1 MARGFAHV
9 SLVGNL
15 AADPELRQTPS
26 GRSVCQLRVAV
37 GSPYKDANG
46 QWVDKTSFFDV
57 IVWGPQAESCA
68 RFLSRGRQVAVDGR
82 LDQRS
87 WEGQDGTKRSKVQ
100 IVANTVVFLGAP
112 GAAGQDVGGASVS
125 SRASD
130 ITAVSDM
137 VPVNDFKDIDF
148 GEEDDDIPF

>member
-15 AADPELRQTPS
+15 VQDPELRQTPN

-37 GSPYKDANG
+37 GSPYKDAAG
-46 QWVDKTSFFDV
+46 QWVDKTGFFDV
-57 IVWGPQAESCA
+57 VVWGAQAESCA
-68 RFLSRGRQVAVDGR
+68 QFLAKGRQVAVDGR

-87 WEGQDGTKRSKVQ
+87 WEAQDGSKRSKVE

-112 GAAGQDVGGASVS
+112 GGQGAEAGGAYAGQRRGAPAP
-125 SRASD
+125 ASD
-130 ITAVSDM
+130 L
-137 VPVNDFKDIDF
+137 VPANDFKDIDF
-148 GEEDDDIPF
+148 GEEDDIPF